1 MDLNDM
7 VKVVVYK
14 SNGNVEERVFSKKNV
29 TLKEMQ
35 EIVGGYIEFV
45 YLLKDNLV
53 MVVNEDGKITGL
65 PFNAKATQLV
75 KECNINDIIV
85 GDVLVINQSLI
96 K

>member
-1 MDLNDM
+1 M
-7 VKVVVYK
+7 VKGVVYK
-14 SNGNVEERVFSKKNV
+14 SNGSVEDRVFSKKNV

-35 EIVGGYIEFV
+35 EIVGGYIEFI
-45 YLLKDNLV
+45 YLRKDNLV
-53 MVVNEDGKITGL
+53 MVVNEEGKITGL

-85 GDVLVINQSLI
+85 GDVLIVNQSLI

>member
-7 VKVVVYK
+7 VKGVVYK

-53 MVVNEDGKITGL
+53 MVVNEEGKITGL